1 MNETPVL
8 DTLALDVGGSHV
20 TAARVGFGPQG
31 PETGPCVRLHL
42 DEHAPADELLDTFA
56 HAALMAVDGPS
67 LDGSALGTRDLAAI
81 GVGMPGP
88 FDYVQGTGRFTGK
101 FLALNGVDVGAGLR
115 ARLPALSELPLA
127 FLNDAAAFALGE
139 AELHG
144 DAGRTGRTLGVTLG
158 TGLGSGFVEADR
170 VRMGG
175 AGVAREGQIGWEPYL
190 DATAEDYVS
199 TRRLISDYA
208 SLSGE
213 RLRPVEIS
221 ARARAGDAHAQAVF
235 AAYGRHL
242 GSVLAEW
249 VRAFSPGRI
258 VLGGNL
264 CAARKLFLPELETAL
279 RGKLDGQA
287 RPDLDFSADG
297 ERAALVGAAW
307 SVHGRL
313 PTLLS
318 SQRSSEPQEA
328 EGGSGLGLEPRLPS
342 P

>member
-1 MNETPVL
+1 MSEIL
-8 DTLALDVGGSHV
+8 SLDVGGSHV
-20 TAARVGFGPQG
+20 TAARVRFGTQG
-31 PETGPCVRLHL
+31 PEIGPCVRLHL
-42 DEHAPADELLDTFA
+42 DEHAPADELLDTFTR
-56 HAALMAVDGPS
+56 AARTAAEGPAVGD
-67 LDGSALGTRDLAAI
+67 LGMKSPGLAAI

-88 FDYVQGTGRFTGK
+88 FDYAQGIGRFTGK

-115 ARLPALSELPLA
+115 DRLPTLSGLPLA

-139 AELHG
+139 AELRG
-144 DAGRTGRTLGVTLG
+144 DAGRTLGVTLG

-170 VRMGG
+170 VQTSGE
-175 AGVAREGQIGWEPYL
+175 GVAREGQIGWEPYL

-221 ARARAGDAHAQAVF
+221 VRAQAGDAHAQTVF

-249 VRAFSPGRI
+249 VRAFAPGRI

-264 CAARKLFLPELETAL
+264 CAARGLFLPELETSL
-279 RGKLDGQA
+279 HGGLGGQTL
-287 RPDLDFSADG
+287 PGLDFSPDG

-307 SVHGRL
+307 SVYGKL
-313 PTLLS
+313 PTVLS
-318 SQRSSEPQEA
+318 A
-328 EGGSGLGLEPRLPS
+328 S